1 MPEKTY
7 KKKIGEKELTIEL
20 KDWTEQTNGS
30 ALARCGDTVVLSTA
44 VMGGE
49 KNLGFFPLTVE
60 YEEKFYA
67 AGAIKGSRY
76 TRREGR
82 PSDEAVCNARLID
95 RTIRPRFPKNL
106 SREIQ
111 VVATIFAW
119 DDQNDP
125 DVLSMVAS
133 SIALGTSDIPWQG
146 PISAVRICRTNGKFI
161 INPTY
166 EEREGNDLDIIFAG
180 IVEEGNLLVNMLEG
194 EGQQIKEQDV
204 LEALKEA
211 EKPLR
216 ELFAFQQ
223 DIIQKEG
230 KQKIDLPEAE
240 KDEALEKE
248 INSFLKDKLEKA
260 IYQKDKVRREND
272 LSSLKK
278 ELTEYLEQNYP
289 EEEDKIEYANNYLDQ
304 EVDRLIHENII
315 KYEKRPDGRKIDEVR
330 DVSCETAVLPRSH
343 GSGLFCRGKTKALS
357 FLTLGGPEDYRLIE
371 GMEVTREKRFMH
383 HYNFPPYSAGEAK
396 PMRGPGRREIGHGH
410 LAEKAILPVLPPKE
424 EFPYTIRI
432 VTEILS
438 SNGSTSMA
446 SVSGSSLS
454 LMDAGVPIK
463 ASVAG
468 IAIGLIRGENDYKV
482 LTDIQGPE
490 DHHGDMDF
498 KVAGTSQGITALQMD
513 VKINGVEEKI
523 IGEALQRAKSARE
536 HILSTQDKTIKEPRK
551 ELSPYAPRIERLQ
564 INPEKIGTVIGPGGS
579 VIREI
584 IEKTGATVDVE
595 DSGEVFVTAKEPT
608 SASKAVKWI
617 KDLTREVQE
626 GEVLEGEVKKIT
638 DFGAFVGVLPGQDGL
653 IHISKLAEGRV
664 NKVEDVVRVG
674 DIVSVKVISIDE
686 RNKISL
692 KLLKNKSK

>member
-7 KKKIGEKELTIEL
+7 KKTIGDKEITIQL

-44 VMGGE
+44 VMGEE
-49 KNLGFFPLTVE
+49 KDIGFFPLTVD

-82 PSDEAVCNARLID
+82 PSDEAICNARLID

-111 VVATIFAW
+111 VIATIFAW

-125 DVLSMVAS
+125 DVLSMMATSV
-133 SIALGTSDIPWQG
+133 ALGVSDIPWQG
-146 PISAVRICRTNGKFI
+146 PISAARVCRTNGKLI

-166 EEREGNDLDIIFAG
+166 EEREGSDLDIVFAG
-180 IVEEGNLLVNMLEG
+180 IAEGEDLLVNMIEG
-194 EGQQIKEQDV
+194 EGQQTREQDI
-204 LEALKEA
+204 LEALREA

-223 DIIQKEG
+223 DIIEKEG
-230 KQKIDLPEAE
+230 KEKTILSEPE
-240 KDEALEKE
+240 KDKSLEKE
-248 INSFLKDKLEKA
+248 IDSFLKKELEKA
-260 IYQKDKVRREND
+260 IYQKDKIKREKD

-278 ELTEYLEQNYP
+278 NLTEHLKQNHP
-289 EEEDKIEYANNYLDQ
+289 EDEDKIKYASDYLDR

-315 KYEKRPDGRKIDEVR
+315 KYEKRPDGRKLDEVR
-330 DVSCETAVLPRSH
+330 DISCEAGVLPRSH

-357 FLTLGGPEDYRLIE
+357 FLTLGGPEDSRLIE
-371 GMEVTREKRFMH
+371 GMEITREKRFMH
-383 HYNFPPYSAGEAK
+383 HYNFPPYCAGDAK
-396 PMRGPGRREIGHGH
+396 PLRGPGRREIGHGH
-410 LAEKAILPVLPPKE
+410 LAEKAILPVLPSKE
-424 EFPYTIRI
+424 EFPYAIRI

-446 SVSGSSLS
+446 SVSGTSLS
-454 LMDAGVPIK
+454 LMDAGVPVK
-463 ASVAG
+463 GSVAG
-468 IAIGLIRGENDYKV
+468 IAMGLMRGEDKYKV

-498 KVAGTSQGITALQMD
+498 KVAGTSQGITAIQMD
-513 VKINGVEEKI
+513 VKIDGVDAKI
-523 IGEALQRAKSARE
+523 IEEALQKAKSARE
-536 HILSTQDKTIKEPRK
+536 HILSIQDKTIKEPRK

-564 INPEKIGTVIGPGGS
+564 INPDKIGAVIGPGGS
-579 VIREI
+579 VIKEI

-595 DSGEVFVTAKEPT
+595 DSGEVFVTTKDAE
-608 SASKAVKWI
+608 SANRAIKWI
-617 KDLTREVQE
+617 KDITKEVE
-626 GEVLEGEVKKIT
+626 VGEVLEGEVKKIT

-664 NKVEDVVRVG
+664 NKVEDVVKVG
-674 DIVSVKVISIDE
+674 DIVAVKVISIDE
-686 RNKISL
+686 KNKISL
-692 KLLKNKSK
+692 KLLENKSK